1 MKEKRP
7 CHSKIKSLK
16 TLKTLSMLECD
27 KDKSESFCLRTGCPI
42 LGTGLPIFSFTVKNY
57 YHYTECNSHFFN
69 KIYIDIF
76 ISQKVRIWQP
86 KTLAIEE
93 SKDLRLLL
101 IEELIGSL
109 LTYEMKIKRL
119 NEMEDEERKRKKKHA
134 LKANEDDQT
143 YSSTMKMR

>member
-7 CHSKIKSLK
+7 SHSKIKSLK
-16 TLKTLSMLECD
+16 TLKTLSMLECN
-27 KDKSESFCLRTGCPI
+27 KLDKSESFCLRTGR
-42 LGTGLPIFSFTVKNY
+42 PIFTFTVKNY
-57 YHYTECNSHFFN
+57 YRYTQCNGHFF
-69 KIYIDIF
+69 KKVYIDF
-76 ISQKVRIWQP
+76 LISHKKRTWQP

-93 SKDLRLLL
+93 SKDLRLLP

-119 NEMEDEERKRKKKHA
+119 NEMEDEEKGRKSIA

-143 YSSTMKMR
+143 Y